1 MKTRGAAHPSIR
13 KQPVSRVR
21 ARRPQHHLG
30 PAGPALLPHERDEIA
45 DPAMGEPQKEMR
57 RAARDLENGLV
68 DTEGRAQALQIFER
82 ANRAGTAEPDSPNI
96 RPPKP
101 LARKK

>member
-68 DTEGRAQALQIFER
+68 DTEGRAQALQIFEH
-82 ANRAGTAEPDSPNI
+82 ASRAGTTEPGSPNI
-96 RPPKP
+96 RPPTP